1 MSTSADAMVD
11 RAACGVRLP
20 LKTGVLQLLAEV
32 VGRGD
37 LLVDPEL
44 MGAYEIDATG
54 CFGGR
59 ASCIVRPSS
68 SKEVADVL
76 KICGRTGTRVVIQG
90 GNTGLAGGGVPCN
103 GEAVIRMDRLNEI
116 ARYEEDPWHLV
127 AGAGATLTEVRE
139 AARKAGLEFA
149 LDFPAR
155 DSATVG
161 GMVATN
167 AAGPTA
173 LRWGAM
179 RAQVAGLEAVT
190 ASGAVLS
197 RLVPVSKDNA
207 GYDWPALI
215 AGSEGTLAVVTRARL
230 RLHVPPAARDVFMVG
245 AADYDDAV
253 RLTQCLRS
261 RLGSRLEALDFMDR
275 PSVEMVCATHRL
287 REPLPET
294 HGVYLV
300 GTVLTEHEGDAPA
313 LELLAQALP
322 ELPDETIVGAVDGAG
337 RRRLWKYREAIN
349 EALRTRGEVHK
360 YDVSLP
366 LQRLPLFVAAITE
379 DLARRSELGVYLYG
393 HLGDGN
399 VHVNLL
405 GVTGFDRALDDL
417 VLKRVASLGG
427 SIDAEHGVGLAKRDH
442 LGLTRTDAEL
452 ALMRQVKQILDPA
465 GILGS
470 GRVFL
475 AEEGL

>member
-1 MSTSADAMVD
+1 LATPVEMDTD
-11 RAACGVRLP
+11 
-20 LKTGVLQLLAEV
+20 VLQLLAKV
-32 VGRGD
+32 VGRDD
-37 LLVDPEL
+37 LIVDRDL
-44 MGAYEIDATG
+44 MGAYETDATG
-54 CFGGR
+54 RFGER
-59 ASCIVRPSS
+59 ALCIVRPSS
-68 SKEVADVL
+68 SDEVADVL
-76 KICGRTGTRVVIQG
+76 KVCGRASTRVVIQG
-90 GNTGLAGGGVPCN
+90 GNTGLAGGGVPCD
-103 GEAVIRMDRLNEI
+103 GEVVVRMDHLNEI
-116 ARYEEDPWHLV
+116 ASHEGDPWHLV
-127 AGAGATLTEVRE
+127 AGAGATLAEVRE

-173 LRWGAM
+173 LRWGPM
-179 RAQVAGLEAVT
+179 RAQLAGLEAVT
-190 ASGAVLS
+190 ATGAVLS

-230 RLHVPPAARDVFMVG
+230 RLHTPPAARDVFMIG
-245 AADYDDAV
+245 AANYDDAV
-253 RLTQCLRS
+253 GLTSCLRS
-261 RLGSRLEALDFMDR
+261 GLGSRLEALDFIDR
-275 PSVEMVCATHRL
+275 PSVELVCATRRL
-287 REPLPET
+287 REPLPAT

-300 GTVLTEHEGDAPA
+300 GTVLTEHEGDGPA
-313 LELLAQALP
+313 LELLAR
-322 ELPDETIVGAVDGAG
+322 ELPDLPDEAIVGAVDGAG
-337 RRRLWKYREAIN
+337 RRRLWEYREAIN
-349 EALRTRGEVHK
+349 EALRARGEVHK

-366 LQRLPLFVAAITE
+366 LQRLPSFAAGLTE
-379 DLARRSELGVYLYG
+379 DLARRPELAVYLYG

-417 VLKRVASLGG
+417 ILERVASLGG

-452 ALMRQVKQILDPA
+452 ALMRDVKRMLDPV

-470 GRVFL
+470 GRVVVS
-475 AEEGL
+475 EERP